1 MLFRSHMTIPE
12 GYIIEEKSNGARI
25 ETPNKEISC
34 NIKCIVD
41 GKTSFVQY
49 KLDINDTFFGVADYN
64 MIKDVYEK
72 ICESSKKM
80 LVLKKM

>member
-1 MLFRSHMTIPE
+1 M
-12 GYIIEEKSNGARI
+12 
-25 ETPNKEISC
+25 
-34 NIKCIVD
+34 
-41 GKTSFVQY
+41 